1 MKLCLFFIFAFFMKF
16 LNKIITELLSQTS
29 DLSQFNIVLPGKR
42 PVVFIKK
49 ILKEKQYSGFLP
61 NFFTVEDLIRDLS
74 GKQHLQGISLWLFAF
89 EIYREVQP
97 SEDFASFLKW
107 FPTLL
112 KDWDDIL
119 KFSESDEQVLVYMF
133 DEERIKNWSENLGE
147 SEDNPRRKFLNFW
160 QKMNVFLPILKK
172 KLTEKNWATSGMI
185 HETAKRKIAD
195 FAQKTDQKF
204 VFCGFNAFTPV
215 EEQLVKS
222 LLQWDKA
229 QCFFQ
234 ADDYYMNDERQE
246 AGKFLRSHKTWKEF
260 NESRPFQWVENDF
273 AQEKRIKVYEVSGN
287 ITQAKVLPEIFK
299 EIKPEDLSK
308 TAVVLLDENLLP
320 ATLDA
325 ISSVEYL
332 NITMGFPLKN
342 LAFSNAIKKLF
353 YLQKQLEQK
362 DSSYYYNDVLA
373 VLEEL
378 PNDES
383 DREIIAVFKT
393 TIEER
398 NIVYISKKQFGEL
411 LSDLSYF
418 KLFQKPGSVKEFLD
432 LLINYCYV
440 LKFRPLDDIL
450 YENIAHFE
458 KSFKI
463 IKNQLSPYNF
473 QINMDTLEVL
483 INQLVNSE
491 AIDFQGEPLAGL
503 QVMGLLETR
512 LLNFENIIL
521 LSANEGKLPLGNSQ
535 NTYLPFDIRK
545 HFGLH
550 TFLEN
555 DGIYAYHFYRLIQ
568 DSKNV
573 HLLFNALGSGVNTGE
588 KSRFITQMEI
598 EDSHHEIENIII
610 ENSSDPIRQEPMHI
624 EKTPKVLEKLNEWK
638 KKISASHLTS
648 YIYNPVDFYLT
659 KILNTRETSEIEEEL
674 SQRSYGNLV
683 HYSLQDIY
691 EKFIGKELTVSDLE
705 ISNEVIIDVINRA
718 IEKLKHQTEFY
729 EKGMN
734 FIHKSIAERVV
745 RSVIDYDRNLLEQGN
760 SLEILSVEG
769 NFEGVQFFLD
779 SEKTDPVYF
788 YGFIDRVDRLNG
800 NLRIIDFKT
809 AKTKNLSLSVPK
821 KPEDEEKLEK
831 LFFRDDYKQA
841 MQLCVYAYSVLNE
854 EKYPDNFLQCGIW
867 SFAEVN
873 KGVQNLHLFGEKEIS
888 RALLETPMRSIKN
901 VILDILNPELEFVE
915 EVKET
920 WGN

>member
-16 LNKIITELLSQTS
+16 LNKIITELLSQNS

-89 EIYREVQP
+89 EIYREIQP

-119 KFSESDEQVLVYMF
+119 KFSESDEQVLIYMF

-160 QKMNVFLPILKK
+160 QKMNVFLPILKE

-185 HETAKRKIAD
+185 HETAKRKIID

-260 NESRPFQWVENDF
+260 NENRPFQWVENDF

-393 TIEER
+393 RIEER

-512 LLNFENIIL
+512 LLNFKNIIL

-598 EDSHHEIENIII
+598 EDSNHEIENIII
-610 ENSSDPIRQEPMHI
+610 ENSSDPIRQEPIHI

-705 ISNEVIIDVINRA
+705 ISNGVIIDVINRA

-821 KPEDEEKLEK
+821 KHEDEEKLEK

-888 RALLETPMRSIKN
+888 RALLETPMRSIKK